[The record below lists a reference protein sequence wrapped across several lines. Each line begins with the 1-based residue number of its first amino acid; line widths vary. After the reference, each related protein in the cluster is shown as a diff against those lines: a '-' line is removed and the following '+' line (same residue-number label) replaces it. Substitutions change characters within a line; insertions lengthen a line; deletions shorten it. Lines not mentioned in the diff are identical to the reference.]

1 MKKYIFLIDALLKK
15 IFDGLYIVLWYMN
28 DYQNLYFIGG
38 TRLISAK
45 DPVDSV
51 LAVIRGRL
59 RKQDAIASSQGK
71 KSIIL
76 FIASNNQFRNYKF

>member
-1 MKKYIFLIDALLKK
+1 
-15 IFDGLYIVLWYMN
+15 MN

-71 KSIIL
+71 NLLSC
-76 FIASNNQFRNYKF
+76 S

>member
-1 MKKYIFLIDALLKK
+1 MPNLLK
-15 IFDGLYIVLWYMN
+15 IFFDDLYCLWYMN

-71 KSIIL
+71 NLLS
-76 FIASNNQFRNYKF
+76 FS

>member
-1 MKKYIFLIDALLKK
+1 MTYP
-15 IFDGLYIVLWYMN
+15 
-28 DYQNLYFIGG
+28 NLYFVGG

-71 KSIIL
+71 NLLSCSYHPTTNSETTNSEISQIFNRIVFDKIL
-76 FIASNNQFRNYKF
+76 IHKTKHYKQD

>member
-1 MKKYIFLIDALLKK
+1 MHNMSKIVFILLFL
-15 IFDGLYIVLWYMN
+15 
-28 DYQNLYFIGG
+28 GG

-59 RKQDAIASSQGK
+59 RKQDAVASSQGK
-71 KSIIL
+71 NLLSC
-76 FIASNNQFRNYKF
+76 S